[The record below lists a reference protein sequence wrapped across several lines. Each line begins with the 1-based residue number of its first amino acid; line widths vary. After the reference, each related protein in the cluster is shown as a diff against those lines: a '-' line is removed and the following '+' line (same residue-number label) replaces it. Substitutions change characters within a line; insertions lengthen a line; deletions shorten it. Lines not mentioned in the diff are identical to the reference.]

1 MVPAQPPVADAPEV
15 ATHVTRSGLRWALP
29 SPRRL
34 IGWLFAARMVLA
46 VATLLGAS
54 LAWTTSPDASFIITI
69 SVLLAFT
76 VTAYGWWAV
85 WIKHR
90 AAGPF
95 FLLVQAVVD
104 LGLVTTLVS
113 FTGGAASPLSAL
125 YVVVLAAYAILLP
138 LWAGIVITLLASVLY
153 LGAGLMAGDQLG
165 LAFWGQVAIFNVV
178 FGIVAALGARL
189 RRAGAEQDTLEMEL
203 RRVRLEADDILLNI
217 RSGVLTVDGFGR
229 LAFINPTAERLL
241 GIDGRTQGG
250 LPVLDLLKPKSSE
263 LWACLVAGI
272 RSGRKV
278 NRAEGIVFRDDGTSF
293 PIGLMTT
300 TFARD
305 TAQHPSVTA
314 LFNDI
319 SDSKHLQELHLRAE
333 RLEAVAA
340 LSASLAHEIRN
351 PLASIRSSVEQLAKA
366 AGAGEDEKVLA
377 SLIVREADRLSR
389 LLSEFLDFS
398 RVRAARRE
406 PVDLLE
412 VANAAL
418 HLVRAHPDCHPDA
431 VLSIKGPPTL
441 IDADE
446 DLLHRVIVNL
456 MLNAVQAAA
465 GPVNVTV
472 TTGPALRGDL
482 PRGSGIEEPI
492 LLEVRDDGPGIPD
505 DIRDRLFQPF
515 VSGRPGGSGL
525 GLAIVQR
532 AVEAHRGLVTVASA
546 AGAGT
551 TFTIFLPAKWS
562 AEDSA

>member
-1 MVPAQPPVADAPEV
+1 MPAPPPADQATPVAVPAV
-15 ATHVTRSGLRWALP
+15 RGLGWALP

-34 IGWLFAARMVLA
+34 IGWMFAARMVLA
-46 VATLLGAS
+46 VATLFGAS
-54 LAWTTSPDASFIITI
+54 LAWTRSPDISFIVTI

-76 VTAYGWWAV
+76 ITAYGWWAV
-85 WIKHR
+85 WVKDR
-90 AAGPF
+90 KMGTT
-95 FLLVQAVVD
+95 FLVVQAVVD
-104 LGLVTTLVS
+104 LGLVTTLVYFS
-113 FTGGAASPLSAL
+113 GGADSPLSAL
-125 YVVVLAAYAILLP
+125 YVVVLAAYAVLLP
-138 LWAGIVITLLASVLY
+138 LWAGIAMSALASALY
-153 LGAGLMAGDQLG
+153 FGAGLLGGDTLG
-165 LAFWGQVAIFNVV
+165 LPFWGQVAIFNTV

-189 RRAGAEQDTLEMEL
+189 RQAGAQQDTLEMEL

-229 LAFINPTAERLL
+229 LAFINPTAEQLL
-241 GIDGRTQGG
+241 EIDGTTQVG

-278 NRAEGIVFRDDGTSF
+278 NRAEGIVFRGNGSSF

-319 SDSKHLQELHLRAE
+319 SESKHLQELHLRAE
-333 RLEAVAA
+333 RLEAVAS

-351 PLASIRSSVEQLAKA
+351 PLASIRSSVEQLASA
-366 AGAGEDEKVLA
+366 SGAGDDERVLGT
-377 SLIVREADRLSR
+377 LIVREADRLSR

-406 PVDLLE
+406 PVDLRE
-412 VANAAL
+412 VAVAAA
-418 HLVRAHPDCHPDA
+418 HLVEAHPDCSPA
-431 VLSIKGPPTL
+431 SSIKVTGPATL

-446 DLLHRVIVNL
+446 DLLHRVVVNL
-456 MLNAVQAAA
+456 VLNAVQAAG
-465 GPVNVTV
+465 GPVHVEV
-472 TTGPALRGDL
+472 AIGPAMQSDV
-482 PRGSGIEEPI
+482 PRGSGIEAPI
-492 LLEVRDDGPGIPD
+492 RLDVRDDGPGIPD
-505 DIRDRLFQPF
+505 DIADRLFQPF

-532 AVEAHRGLVTVASA
+532 AVEAHQGLITVASA
-546 AGAGT
+546 VGEGT

-562 AEDSA
+562 AEEHA

>member
-1 MVPAQPPVADAPEV
+1 MDPATPPDTGATPVAVP
-15 ATHVTRSGLRWALP
+15 SGRRGLGWALP

-34 IGWLFAARMVLA
+34 IAWLFAARMVLA

-54 LAWTTSPDASFIITI
+54 LSWTRSPDISFIVTI

-76 VTAYGWWAV
+76 VTAHGWWAV

-90 AAGPF
+90 DMGPV
-95 FLLVQAVVD
+95 FLTVQAVVD
-104 LGLVTTLVS
+104 LGLVTTLVH
-113 FTGGAASPLSAL
+113 FTGGADSPLSAL
-125 YVVVLAAYAILLP
+125 YVVVLAAYAVLLP
-138 LWAGIVITLLASVLY
+138 LWAGIMVSLLASALY
-153 LGAGLMAGDQLG
+153 FLVGMLDGGALG
-165 LAFWGQVAIFNVV
+165 LPFWGQVVIFNTV

-189 RRAGAEQDTLEMEL
+189 RQAGAEQDTLELEL

-217 RSGVLTVDGFGR
+217 RSGVLTVDGLGR

-241 GIDGRTQGG
+241 GIDGTMQVG
-250 LPVLDLLKPKSSE
+250 LPVLDHLKSKSSE

-278 NRAEGIVFRDDGTSF
+278 NRAEGIVFREDGSSF

-300 TFARD
+300 TFARE
-305 TAQHPSVTA
+305 TSQHPSVTA

-319 SDSKHLQELHLRAE
+319 SESKHLQELHLRAE
-333 RLEAVAA
+333 RLEAVAS

-351 PLASIRSSVEQLAKA
+351 PLASIRSSVEQLAA
-366 AGAGEDEKVLA
+366 ATGAGDDERTLA
-377 SLIVREADRLSR
+377 TLIVREADRLSR

-406 PVDLLE
+406 PVDLRE
-412 VANAAL
+412 IATAAV
-418 HLVRAHPDCHPDA
+418 HLVEAHPECHADT
-431 VLSIKGPPTL
+431 VLQVTGPATI

-446 DLLHRVIVNL
+446 DLLHRVIANL
-456 MLNAVQAAA
+456 VLNAVQAAA
-465 GPVNVTV
+465 GPVSVTV
-472 TTGPALRGDL
+472 SIGPALQSDV
-482 PRGSGIEEPI
+482 PRGSGIESPI
-492 LLEVRDDGPGIPD
+492 RLDVIDDGPGIPED
-505 DIRDRLFQPF
+505 LTDRLFQPF

-532 AVEAHRGLVTVASA
+532 AVEAHRGLITVASTV
-546 AGAGT
+546 GEGT

-562 AEDSA
+562 AEEDE

>member
-1 MVPAQPPVADAPEV
+1 MDPVPPIVAEATPVAAPPGV
-15 ATHVTRSGLRWALP
+15 RGLGWALP

-34 IGWLFAARMVLA
+34 IAWLFAARMVLA

-54 LAWTTSPDASFIITI
+54 LSWTRSPDISFIVTI
-69 SVLLAFT
+69 SVLLSFT

-85 WIKHR
+85 WIKNR
-90 AAGPF
+90 EAGPF
-95 FLLVQAVVD
+95 FLTVQAVVD
-104 LGLVTTLVS
+104 LGLVTTLVH
-113 FTGGAASPLSAL
+113 FTGGANSPLSAL
-125 YVVVLAAYAILLP
+125 YVVVLAAYAVLLP
-138 LWAGIVITLLASVLY
+138 LWAGILVSLLGSALYFTAGTL
-153 LGAGLMAGDQLG
+153 GGGGLG
-165 LAFWGQVAIFNVV
+165 LPFWGQVVIFNTV

-189 RRAGAEQDTLEMEL
+189 RQAGAEQDTLQLEL

-241 GIDGRTQGG
+241 DIDGRTQVG
-250 LPVLDLLKPKSSE
+250 LPILDYLKSKSSE

-278 NRAEGIVFRDDGTSF
+278 NRAEGLVFRGDGSSF

-305 TAQHPSVTA
+305 TSQHPSVTA

-319 SDSKHLQELHLRAE
+319 SESKHLQELHLRAE
-333 RLEAVAA
+333 RLEAVAS

-351 PLASIRSSVEQLAKA
+351 PLASIRSSVEQLAA
-366 AGAGEDEKVLA
+366 ATGAGEDERVLA
-377 SLIVREADRLSR
+377 TLIVREADRLSR

-406 PVDLLE
+406 PVDLRE
-412 VANAAL
+412 IATAAV
-418 HLVRAHPDCHPDA
+418 HLVEAHPECHADT
-431 VLSIKGPPTL
+431 VLQVTGPATI

-446 DLLHRVIVNL
+446 DLLHRVIANL
-456 MLNAVQAAA
+456 VLNAAQAAA

-472 TTGPALRGDL
+472 TMGPALQSDV
-482 PRGSGIEEPI
+482 PRGSGIESPI
-492 LLEVRDDGPGIPD
+492 RLDVKDDGPGIPD
-505 DIRDRLFQPF
+505 DIVDRLFQPF

-532 AVEAHRGLVTVASA
+532 AVEAHRGLITVASTV
-546 AGAGT
+546 GEGT

-562 AEDSA
+562 AEEDE

>member
-1 MVPAQPPVADAPEV
+1 MPAPPPADQATPVAVPAA
-15 ATHVTRSGLRWALP
+15 RGLGWALP
-29 SPRRL
+29 TPRRL
-34 IGWLFAARMVLA
+34 IGWMFAARMVLA
-46 VATLLGAS
+46 VATLFGAS
-54 LAWTTSPDASFIITI
+54 LAWTRSPDISFIVTI

-76 VTAYGWWAV
+76 ITAYGWWAV
-85 WIKHR
+85 WVKGR
-90 AAGPF
+90 AMGPT
-95 FLLVQAVVD
+95 FLVVQAAVD
-104 LGLVTTLVS
+104 LALVTTLVH
-113 FTGGAASPLSAL
+113 FTGGADSPLSAL
-125 YVVVLAAYAILLP
+125 YVVVLAAYAVLLP
-138 LWAGIVITLLASVLY
+138 LWAGIAMSVLASALY
-153 LGAGLMAGDQLG
+153 FGAGVLGGDTLG
-165 LAFWGQVAIFNVV
+165 LPFWGQVAIFNTV

-189 RRAGAEQDTLEMEL
+189 RQAGAQQDTLEMEL

-229 LAFINPTAERLL
+229 LAFINPTAEQLL
-241 GIDGRTQGG
+241 EIDGATQVG

-278 NRAEGIVFRDDGTSF
+278 NRAEGIVFRGNGSSF

-319 SDSKHLQELHLRAE
+319 SESKHLQELHLRAE
-333 RLEAVAA
+333 RLEAVAS

-351 PLASIRSSVEQLAKA
+351 PLASIRSSVEQLA
-366 AGAGEDEKVLA
+366 GASGASDDERVLGT
-377 SLIVREADRLSR
+377 LIVREADRLSR

-406 PVDLLE
+406 PVDLRE
-412 VANAAL
+412 VAVAAA
-418 HLVRAHPDCHPDA
+418 HLVEAHPDCHPA
-431 VLSIKGPPTL
+431 SSIKVTGPATL

-446 DLLHRVIVNL
+446 DLLHRVVVNL
-456 MLNAVQAAA
+456 VLNAVQAAGGA
-465 GPVNVTV
+465 VNVEV
-472 TTGPALRGDL
+472 VIGPAMQSDV
-482 PRGSGIEEPI
+482 PRGSGIEAPI
-492 LLEVRDDGPGIPD
+492 RLDVRDNGPGIPD
-505 DIRDRLFQPF
+505 DIADRLFQPF

-532 AVEAHRGLVTVASA
+532 AVEAHQGLITVASA
-546 AGAGT
+546 VGEGT

-562 AEDSA
+562 AEEHA